1 MASIVEKQLH
11 SLLDGFDALR
21 LEYQRVYSRCASL
34 EAQMATAK
42 LQYSRL
48 VALSP
53 EKAKP
58 LDLSAATAYPLAVDF
73 ESLINSSKIVD
84 ASRRDKITAAS
95 RTSNS
100 LRSTSVAIHSGPSAD
115 KPSAPTSSA
124 AMPSIHESP
133 LEQDFTV
140 PGTPSRLD
148 CPFASMK
155 RRKLSS
161 HAASVVSRYKSES
174 VRQPRNSGSRVSGQR
189 ASSSARNSI
198 VDPIREVC
206 AMDSHKKNHEAEPS
220 VQGSSTDKVC
230 PIRFLDQHSPEEVA
244 AYFELHKHELPR
256 SHEICVKRYQ
266 SNEEQIRELDAKYGN
281 IVSMIQGL
289 GQKHVSLLPETLGD
303 DHQQDVDDDERASN
317 EKIRQ
322 WASTVYTG
330 PDAPVEEKAEEDGD
344 RLPRFDRPL
353 RDVRLGESPSRPWGI
368 QVPIEAEDR
377 RNSVLSSVGAAAVP
391 PTPQLPTEGQ
401 PGRPKGKCPFGFD
414 QQKLPDQE
422 KQDKVV
428 DKPIVEEVEE
438 TAVRKVE
445 ETAIQDSVKPETKPT
460 FVRQGQFKASTEK
473 EAGQQP
479 VFIKAEP
486 GEQKDQAHTGAQ
498 MVFTGPVFIGYSVQ
512 EAMTVLQSMKQT

>member
-1 MASIVEKQLH
+1 M
-11 SLLDGFDALR
+11 LLILLNHFTINFHLLLIGTPADLN
-21 LEYQRVYSRCASL
+21 
-34 EAQMATAK
+34 K
-42 LQYSRL
+42 QYSSL
-48 VALSP
+48 AALSP

-58 LDLSAATAYPLAVDF
+58 LDLSASAAFPLAVDF

-100 LRSTSVAIHSGPSAD
+100 LRSAGVVIHSGPSAD

-124 AMPSIHESP
+124 AMPSISESP

-148 CPFASMK
+148 CPFASME

-161 HAASVVSRYKSES
+161 HAASVVSRYKPES
-174 VRQPRNSGSRVSGQR
+174 VRQTRTSGSRINGR
-189 ASSSARNSI
+189 RGSSSARNSV

-206 AMDSHKKNHEAEPS
+206 AMESHKKAPETAPS
-220 VQGSSTDKVC
+220 VQGSSADKVC

-266 SNEEQIRELDAKYGN
+266 SNEEQIRQLDAKYGN

-289 GQKHVSLLPETLGD
+289 GQKHVSLLPENLGD
-303 DHQQDVDDDERASN
+303 EHYDAEPDFDDEDERASH
-317 EKIRQ
+317 EKIRK

-330 PDAPVEEKAEEDGD
+330 PDAPTEEKKDEEETEDE

-368 QVPIEAEDR
+368 QVPIEAQDR
-377 RNSVLSSVGAAAVP
+377 RHSVLSNVAAAAKP
-391 PTPQLPTEGQ
+391 EPSQPAIDAQ
-401 PGRPKGKCPFGFD
+401 PGKPKGKCPFGFD
-414 QQKLPDQE
+414 QQKPPG
-422 KQDKVV
+422 QDKADENV
-428 DKPIVEEVEE
+428 DKPIQEKPAAHNVEDIE
-438 TAVRKVE
+438 
-445 ETAIQDSVKPETKPT
+445 PKPT
-460 FVRQGQFKASTEK
+460 FIRQAQFEPATEK
-473 EAGQQP
+473 KVEGQP
-479 VFIKAEP
+479 VFIKTES
-486 GEQKDQAHTGAQ
+486 GEQKNEAAS

-512 EAMTVLQSMKQT
+512 EAMTVLQSMQRN

>member
-1 MASIVEKQLH
+1 MASIAEKQLQ

-21 LEYQRVYSRCASL
+21 LEYQRVYSRCAVL
-34 EAQMATAK
+34 EAQLVTAK
-42 LQYSRL
+42 SQYSRL
-48 VALSP
+48 AALSP
-53 EKAKP
+53 EKAEP
-58 LDLSAATAYPLAVDF
+58 LDLSASAAFPLAVDF

-100 LRSTSVAIHSGPSAD
+100 LRSAGVVIHSGPSAD

-124 AMPSIHESP
+124 AMPSISESP

-148 CPFASMK
+148 CPFASME

-161 HAASVVSRYKSES
+161 HAASVVSRYKPES
-174 VRQPRNSGSRVSGQR
+174 VRQTRTSGSRINGR
-189 ASSSARNSI
+189 RGSSSARTSV
-198 VDPIREVC
+198 VDPIKEVC
-206 AMDSHKKNHEAEPS
+206 AMESHKKAPDAAPS
-220 VQGSSTDKVC
+220 VQGSSADKVC

-266 SNEEQIRELDAKYGN
+266 SNEEQIRQLDAKYGN

-289 GQKHVSLLPETLGD
+289 GQKHVSLLPENLGD
-303 DHQQDVDDDERASN
+303 EHYEAEQDFDEDERASH
-317 EKIRQ
+317 EKIRK

-330 PDAPVEEKAEEDGD
+330 PDAPAEEKKDEEETEEE

-368 QVPIEAEDR
+368 QVPIEAQDR
-377 RNSVLSSVGAAAVP
+377 RHSALSSVAAAAKP
-391 PTPQLPTEGQ
+391 ETPQAPVEAQ
-401 PGRPKGKCPFGFD
+401 SRKPKGRCPFGFD
-414 QQKLPDQE
+414 QQKPLG
-422 KQDKVV
+422 QDEEDKNV
-428 DKPIVEEVEE
+428 DKPIAEPDQKQPLALNVENV
-438 TAVRKVE
+438 
-445 ETAIQDSVKPETKPT
+445 ETKPT
-460 FVRQGQFKASTEK
+460 FIRQAQFEASK
-473 EAGQQP
+473 ERDVEGQP
-479 VFIKAEP
+479 VFIKTES
-486 GEQKDQAHTGAQ
+486 GEQKKEAAS

-512 EAMTVLQSMKQT
+512 EAMTVLQSLQRN

>member
-1 MASIVEKQLH
+1 MASIVEKQLQ

-21 LEYQRVYSRCASL
+21 LEYQRVYSRCAVL
-34 EAQMATAK
+34 EAQLVTAK
-42 LQYSRL
+42 SQYSRL
-48 VALSP
+48 AAISP

-58 LDLSAATAYPLAVDF
+58 LDLSASAAFPLAVDF

-100 LRSTSVAIHSGPSAD
+100 LRSTGVVIHSGPSAD

-124 AMPSIHESP
+124 AMPSISESP

-148 CPFASMK
+148 CPFASME

-161 HAASVVSRYKSES
+161 HAASVVSRYKPES
-174 VRQPRNSGSRVSGQR
+174 VRQPRTSGSRINGR
-189 ASSSARNSI
+189 RNSSSARNSV

-206 AMDSHKKNHEAEPS
+206 AMESHKKSPDAAPS

-266 SNEEQIRELDAKYGN
+266 SNEEQIRQLDAKYGN

-289 GQKHVSLLPETLGD
+289 GQKHVSLLPENLGD
-303 DHQQDVDDDERASN
+303 EHQDAEQDFDQDERASH
-317 EKIRQ
+317 EKIRK

-330 PDAPVEEKAEEDGD
+330 PDAPAEEKKDEEGTEDE

-368 QVPIEAEDR
+368 QVPIDAQDR
-377 RNSVLSSVGAAAVP
+377 HNSVSSSVAAAAEAQAPQP
-391 PTPQLPTEGQ
+391 PFEAQLE
-401 PGRPKGKCPFGFD
+401 RPKGKCPFGFD
-414 QQKLPDQE
+414 QQKSPGQNQEDGIGNEPAIKPVQE
-422 KQDKVV
+422 KPAADNVEHV
-428 DKPIVEEVEE
+428 D
-438 TAVRKVE
+438 
-445 ETAIQDSVKPETKPT
+445 TKPT
-460 FVRQGQFKASTEK
+460 FIRQGQFEASTEK
-473 EAGQQP
+473 KVGEQP

-486 GEQKDQAHTGAQ
+486 DGRKNETAQ

-512 EAMTVLQSMKQT
+512 EAMTVLQSMQRN

>member
-1 MASIVEKQLH
+1 MASIVEKQLQ

-21 LEYQRVYSRCASL
+21 LEYQRVYSRCATL
-34 EAQMATAK
+34 ESQLYTAK
-42 LQYSRL
+42 SQYSRL
-48 VALSP
+48 ADQSP
-53 EKAKP
+53 EKAQP
-58 LDLSAATAYPLAVDF
+58 LDLSASPAFPLAVDF

-95 RTSNS
+95 RTTNS
-100 LRSTSVAIHSGPSAD
+100 LRSTGVAIHSGPSAD

-124 AMPSIHESP
+124 AMPSISESP

-148 CPFASMK
+148 CPFASME

-174 VRQPRNSGSRVSGQR
+174 VRQPRTSGSRINGR
-189 ASSSARNSI
+189 RGSSSARNSVI
-198 VDPIREVC
+198 DPIREVC
-206 AMDSHKKNHEAEPS
+206 AMDSHKKNPDVEPS

-266 SNEEQIRELDAKYGN
+266 SNEEQIRQLDAKYGN

-289 GQKHVSLLPETLGD
+289 GQKHVSLLPENLGD
-303 DHQQDVDDDERASN
+303 DHYEAEEEFDDDGGASN
-317 EKIRQ
+317 EKIRK

-330 PDAPVEEKAEEDGD
+330 PDAPPEEETEED

-368 QVPIEAEDR
+368 QVPIDARER
-377 RNSVLSSVGAAAVP
+377 QHSVISNAAAATVP
-391 PTPQLPTEGQ
+391 EKPQEPAETQAE
-401 PGRPKGKCPFGFD
+401 RPKGRCPFGFD
-414 QQKLPDQE
+414 EQKPPSQE
-422 KQDKVV
+422 DKEDAGIEIPAEEKGTV
-428 DKPIVEEVEE
+428 PEVE
-438 TAVRKVE
+438 KVE
-445 ETAIQDSVKPETKPT
+445 AKPT
-460 FVRQGQFKASTEK
+460 FIRQANFEPTTEK
-473 EAGQQP
+473 MAGEQP
-479 VFIKAEP
+479 VFVKTET
-486 GEQKDQAHTGAQ
+486 GEQKQQAQ

-512 EAMTVLQSMKQT
+512 EAMAVLQSMQKN

>member
-48 VALSP
+48 AALSP

-115 KPSAPTSSA
+115 NPSAPTSSA

-148 CPFASMK
+148 CPFASME

-303 DHQQDVDDDERASN
+303 DHQQDMDDDERASN

-330 PDAPVEEKAEEDGD
+330 PDAPVEEQAEEDGD

-414 QQKLPDQE
+414 QQEQPDQE
-422 KQDKVV
+422 KQDK
-428 DKPIVEEVEE
+428 PTVEEVEE

-445 ETAIQDSVKPETKPT
+445 ETAIQESVKPETKPT

-473 EAGQQP
+473 AAGQHP

-512 EAMTVLQSMKQT
+512 EAMTVLQSMKRT

>member
-1 MASIVEKQLH
+1 MLLILLTNLAVNLH
-11 SLLDGFDALR
+11 PLLAGTLADLN
-21 LEYQRVYSRCASL
+21 
-34 EAQMATAK
+34 K
-42 LQYSRL
+42 QYSRL
-48 VALSP
+48 AALSP

-58 LDLSAATAYPLAVDF
+58 LDLSASAAFPLAVDF
-73 ESLINSSKIVD
+73 ESLISSSKIVD

-100 LRSTSVAIHSGPSAD
+100 LRSAGVVIHSGPSAD

-124 AMPSIHESP
+124 AMPSISESP

-148 CPFASMK
+148 CPFASME

-161 HAASVVSRYKSES
+161 HAASVVSRYKPES
-174 VRQPRNSGSRVSGQR
+174 VRQTRTSGSRINGR
-189 ASSSARNSI
+189 RGSSSARNSV

-206 AMDSHKKNHEAEPS
+206 AMDSHKKAPDAAPS
-220 VQGSSTDKVC
+220 VQGSSADKVC

-266 SNEEQIRELDAKYGN
+266 SNEEQIRQLDAKYGN

-289 GQKHVSLLPETLGD
+289 GQKHVSLLPENLGD
-303 DHQQDVDDDERASN
+303 EHYEAEPDFDEDERASH
-317 EKIRQ
+317 EKIRK

-330 PDAPVEEKAEEDGD
+330 PDAPAEDKKDEEETEDE

-368 QVPIEAEDR
+368 QVPIEAQDR
-377 RNSVLSSVGAAAVP
+377 RHSVSSSVAAAAKP
-391 PTPQLPTEGQ
+391 EPSQLPLEAQ
-401 PGRPKGKCPFGFD
+401 SERPKGRCPFGFD
-414 QQKLPDQE
+414 QQKPLE
-422 KQDKVV
+422 QDKEDEHV
-428 DKPIVEEVEE
+428 DKTIAEATQEQPATHNVE
-438 TAVRKVE
+438 R
-445 ETAIQDSVKPETKPT
+445 ETKHT
-460 FVRQGQFKASTEK
+460 FVPQARFEASTEK
-473 EAGQQP
+473 NVEGQP
-479 VFIKAEP
+479 VFIKTESR
-486 GEQKDQAHTGAQ
+486 EQKNEAAQ

-512 EAMTVLQSMKQT
+512 EAMTVLQSMQRN

>member
-1 MASIVEKQLH
+1 MLLIFRFHFASTFNLPLAGTPADLTK
-11 SLLDGFDALR
+11 
-21 LEYQRVYSRCASL
+21 
-34 EAQMATAK
+34 
-42 LQYSRL
+42 QYSRL
-48 VALSP
+48 AALSP

-58 LDLSAATAYPLAVDF
+58 LDLSASVPFPLAVDF

-84 ASRRDKITAAS
+84 ASRREKITAAS

-100 LRSTSVAIHSGPSAD
+100 LRSATVAIHSGPSAD

-124 AMPSIHESP
+124 AMPSISESP

-148 CPFASMK
+148 CPFASME

-161 HAASVVSRYKSES
+161 HAASVVSRYKPES
-174 VRQPRNSGSRVSGQR
+174 VGQPRTSGSRINSRRG
-189 ASSSARNSI
+189 SSSARNSV

-206 AMDSHKKNHEAEPS
+206 AMDSHKKKPDAAPS

-289 GQKHVSLLPETLGD
+289 GQKHVSLLPENLGD
-303 DHQQDVDDDERASN
+303 DHHDAEQDFDDDERASH
-317 EKIRQ
+317 EKIRK

-330 PDAPVEEKAEEDGD
+330 PDAPAEDKEGGETEEE

-368 QVPIEAEDR
+368 QVPIDVQDRAE
-377 RNSVLSSVGAAAVP
+377 SVSPIVAAAAEPQVSQP
-391 PTPQLPTEGQ
+391 PLETQSEK
-401 PGRPKGKCPFGFD
+401 PKGRCPFGFD
-414 QQKLPDQE
+414 QQKPSEEE
-422 KQDKVV
+422 K
-428 DKPIVEEVEE
+428 EVEPVSGPV
-438 TAVRKVE
+438 A
-445 ETAIQDSVKPETKPT
+445 KPAQEQVVTPDANTEAKPT
-460 FVRQGQFKASTEK
+460 FVRQSQFEASAEK
-473 EAGQQP
+473 RVAEQP
-479 VFIKAEP
+479 VFIKTEA
-486 GEQKDQAHTGAQ
+486 GEQKNEAAQ

-512 EAMTVLQSMKQT
+512 EAMTVLQSMQRN

>member
-1 MASIVEKQLH
+1 MASIAEKQLQ

-21 LEYQRVYSRCASL
+21 LEYQRVYSRCAVL
-34 EAQMATAK
+34 EAQLVTAK
-42 LQYSRL
+42 SQYSRL
-48 VALSP
+48 AALSP
-53 EKAKP
+53 EKAEP
-58 LDLSAATAYPLAVDF
+58 LDLSASAAFPLAVDF

-100 LRSTSVAIHSGPSAD
+100 LRSAGVVIHSGPSAD

-124 AMPSIHESP
+124 VMPSISESP

-148 CPFASMK
+148 CPFASME

-161 HAASVVSRYKSES
+161 HAASVVSRYKPES
-174 VRQPRNSGSRVSGQR
+174 VRQTRTSGSRINGR
-189 ASSSARNSI
+189 RGSSSARNSV

-206 AMDSHKKNHEAEPS
+206 AMESHKKIPDAAPS

-266 SNEEQIRELDAKYGN
+266 SNEEQIRQLDAKYGN

-289 GQKHVSLLPETLGD
+289 GQKHVSLLPENLGD
-303 DHQQDVDDDERASN
+303 EHYEVEQNYDEDERASH
-317 EKIRQ
+317 EKIRK

-330 PDAPVEEKAEEDGD
+330 PDAPTEEKKDEEETEDE

-368 QVPIEAEDR
+368 QVPIEAQDR
-377 RNSVLSSVGAAAVP
+377 HHSVSSGVAAAAKP
-391 PTPQLPTEGQ
+391 ETLQAPLEAQTE
-401 PGRPKGKCPFGFD
+401 RPKGKCPFGFD
-414 QQKLPDQE
+414 QQKPLG
-422 KQDKVV
+422 QDKEDEFV
-428 DKPIVEEVEE
+428 DKPIAEPVQEQPAVHNVEDIE
-438 TAVRKVE
+438 T
-445 ETAIQDSVKPETKPT
+445 QPT
-460 FVRQGQFKASTEK
+460 FIRQAQFKAPTEK
-473 EAGQQP
+473 NVEGQP
-479 VFIKAEP
+479 VFIKVEP
-486 GEQKDQAHTGAQ
+486 REQKKEAAP

-512 EAMTVLQSMKQT
+512 EAMTVLQSMQRN

>member
-1 MASIVEKQLH
+1 MASIAEKQLQ

-21 LEYQRVYSRCASL
+21 LEYQRVYSRCAVL
-34 EAQMATAK
+34 EAQLVTAK
-42 LQYSRL
+42 SQYSRL
-48 VALSP
+48 AALSP

-58 LDLSAATAYPLAVDF
+58 LDLSASAAFPLAVDF
-73 ESLINSSKIVD
+73 ESLISSSKIVD

-100 LRSTSVAIHSGPSAD
+100 LRSAGVVIHSGPSAD

-124 AMPSIHESP
+124 AMPSISESP

-148 CPFASMK
+148 CPFASME

-161 HAASVVSRYKSES
+161 HAASVVSRYKPES
-174 VRQPRNSGSRVSGQR
+174 VRQTRTSGSRINGR
-189 ASSSARNSI
+189 RGSSSARNSV

-206 AMDSHKKNHEAEPS
+206 AMESHKKTPDAPPS

-266 SNEEQIRELDAKYGN
+266 SNEEQIRQLDAKYGN

-289 GQKHVSLLPETLGD
+289 GQKHVSLLPENLGD
-303 DHQQDVDDDERASN
+303 EHYEAEHYEAEQDFEEDERASH
-317 EKIRQ
+317 EKIRK

-330 PDAPVEEKAEEDGD
+330 PDAPDGEKKDEDEIENE

-368 QVPIEAEDR
+368 QVPIEAQDR
-377 RNSVLSSVGAAAVP
+377 RHSVSSSVAAAAKPEP
-391 PTPQLPTEGQ
+391 PQPLLEVQTE
-401 PGRPKGKCPFGFD
+401 RTKGKCPFGFD
-414 QQKLPDQE
+414 QQKPSE
-422 KQDKVV
+422 QDKDDGIV
-428 DKPIVEEVEE
+428 DEP
-438 TAVRKVE
+438 
-445 ETAIQDSVKPETKPT
+445 
-460 FVRQGQFKASTEK
+460 STEPIQEQTAAQNVATQPTLIQQIEPEVFTEKKTEGQPIFIKTEAGEHKK
-473 EAGQQP
+473 EAAP
-479 VFIKAEP
+479 
-486 GEQKDQAHTGAQ
+486 

-512 EAMTVLQSMKQT
+512 EAMTVLQSMQRN